1 VQLSDHPEKLRH
13 WEELRVLFVGG
24 YWMGDNDLVKIYLRS
39 LRDLTPH
46 VYEYSTEDH
55 RDALDCGGRD
65 YDYGRWG
72 PVHLKPDHL
81 QPVIDDHRPH
91 LIICCAGGLSFFP
104 AMAERLRQKHCLV
117 GIALSEP
124 DVFEPATSKIA
135 PHFDAF
141 FSNSP
146 RAVEMHRQNG
156 ANAVYLPFAC
166 YPKYHRKLPKTRR
179 YECDVLFVGQ
189 ARPDRVELTRKI
201 QAKFKT
207 LVFGS
212 GWDQY
217 QVPNEGMLPAE
228 EVVPAINSAS
238 VCLDFAR
245 NLQGEYML
253 KYRIFEFAG
262 CGAVACTER
271 FPELSRHFT
280 YGKELIG
287 YDTEDEMLRQIE
299 ACVSRPE
306 HRHSIGQAALKR
318 ALAEHTFVNRW
329 NTVAG
334 HCGVRLRHGSLLHQL
349 AAIIRL

>member
-1 VQLSDHPEKLRH
+1 M
-13 WEELRVLFVGG
+13 LFIGG

-39 LRDLTPH
+39 LQDLTPH
-46 VYEYSTEDH
+46 VFEYSTEDH
-55 RDALDCGGRD
+55 RDALDCDGRD

-81 QPVIDDHRPH
+81 QPVIDAHNPH
-91 LIICCAGGLSFFP
+91 LIVCCAGGLSFFP
-104 AMAERLRQKHCLV
+104 DMAQRLRQKHCLI

-135 PHFDAF
+135 PRFDVF

-146 RAVEMHRQNG
+146 RAVEMHRSNG

-189 ARPDRVELTRKI
+189 ARPDRVELTKKL
-201 QAKFKT
+201 QARFRMR
-207 LVFGS
+207 VFGS
-212 GWDQY
+212 GWDKFD
-217 QVPNEGMLPAE
+217 VPNEGLLPAE

-245 NLQGEYML
+245 NLEGDYML

-271 FPELSRHFT
+271 FPELARHFT
-280 YGKELIG
+280 YGKELLG
-287 YDTEDEMLRQIE
+287 YDNEEEMMRQIE
-299 ACVSRPE
+299 TCIARPE
-306 HRHSIGQAALKR
+306 QRHAIGQAALKR
-318 ALAEHTFVNRW
+318 ALSDHTFVHRW
-329 NTVAG
+329 NTVASA
-334 HCGVRLRHGSLLHQL
+334 CGLELRHLSFFRRL
-349 AAIIRL
+349 ANLVPSKTKKA